1 MLHSVS
7 ADTDLPIDRS
17 SSAWKG
23 LVSRD
28 VDALTIRKNVW
39 GTIVSLKLANLPD
52 VVKAMRREGWIIEQ
66 KLVPYA
72 AAMRRRKPK
81 LT

>member
-1 MLHSVS
+1 MEG
-7 ADTDLPIDRS
+7 
-17 SSAWKG
+17 G
-23 LVSRD
+23 LVSRG
-28 VDALTIRKNVW
+28 VVALTITKERV
-39 GTIVSLKLANLPD
+39 GRTIVSLKLANLPD

>member
-1 MLHSVS
+1 MITRRHAPSGRLRLNPLPSHFSVVLRRYLYVQ
-7 ADTDLPIDRS
+7 A
-17 SSAWKG
+17 
-23 LVSRD
+23 
-28 VDALTIRKNVW
+28 
-39 GTIVSLKLANLPD
+39 IVSFKLANLPD
-52 VVKAMRREGWIIEQ
+52 VVKEMRKEGWIIEQ